1 MLDTVT
7 LLSPETV
14 RSLLPRFRLNTEGRQ
29 LRKLWPGSFLSAAAK
44 ISRTHTQHIL
54 CCYVVNALTDV
65 FLNYLLPY
73 ESPLGLESS
82 LYLLSQRIILFYL
95 RKQSGIQ
102 LQHPPVECEYP
113 EKKEALLSVKTSLF

>member
-29 LRKLWPGSFLSAAAK
+29 LRKLWPGSFISAAAR
-44 ISRTHTQHIL
+44 ISRTHTQHIF
-54 CCYVVNALTDV
+54 CCHVANALTDV

-82 LYLLSQRIILFYL
+82 LYLPSQRIILFYL
-95 RKQSGIQ
+95 RKQPGIQ

-113 EKKEALLSVKTSLF
+113 EQKEALLSLKTSGF

>member
-7 LLSPETV
+7 LLSPESV

-29 LRKLWPGSFLSAAAK
+29 LRIPWPGSFLSAAAR
-44 ISRTHTQHIL
+44 ISRTRTQHIL
-54 CCYVVNALTDV
+54 CCHVANALTDV

-82 LYLLSQRIILFYL
+82 LYLPSQRIILFYL
-95 RKQSGIQ
+95 RKQPGIQ

-113 EKKEALLSVKTSLF
+113 EQKEALLSLKTSGF